1 MNVMGIIN
9 LHQDNKNIM
18 ELTYN
23 RPVAAIPFMGRYRII
38 DFPLSNL
45 VNSGITNV
53 GVFVQDNPRSL
64 MDHVSSGKEWNLDRK
79 ADRIYM
85 FYPEYTVGSE
95 INRQELKNFRDN
107 IDYIY
112 YSKQDQVIIVPGNMI
127 CNIDYRDVIKF
138 HKKHKSDITIIY
150 KKTKN
155 ATSDFIGCDI
165 LDLDE
170 EENLTYIGKNTG
182 EKDELN
188 ISMEMYVME
197 KQRLLDLINAST
209 SFSSFYTLRDIINH
223 ICSRIKVKTFEYTGY
238 LTCINSVKTYYKKSL
253 ELLNLEI
260 ANQLFTDNNPIFTKT
275 KDGPPTKYGEDA
287 EVKNS
292 FVASGSIIDGK
303 VENSIIFRRT
313 IVERNAEI
321 KDSIVMQ
328 NSIVQLGA
336 RLECVCMDKNVTIS
350 KFKEIIGK
358 KDYPVVIE
366 KNRVV

>member
-64 MDHVSSGKEWNLDRK
+64 MDHVGSGKEWNLDRK
-79 ADRIYM
+79 SDRIYM

-127 CNIDYRDVIKF
+127 CNIDYKEVFKF
-138 HKKHKSDITIIY
+138 HKKSKADITIIY
-150 KKTKN
+150 KKVN
-155 ATSDFIGCDI
+155 NVSSDFIGCDA

-170 EENLTYIGKNTG
+170 DENLSYIGKNTG

-223 ICSRIKVKTFEYTGY
+223 ICSRIKIKAFEYKGY
-238 LTCINSVKTYYKKSL
+238 LTCINSIKTYYKKSL
-253 ELLNLEI
+253 ELLNLDI
-260 ANQLFTDNNPIFTKT
+260 ANQLFTDNNPIYTKT
-275 KDGPPTKYGEDA
+275 KDGPPTKYGVDA

-292 FVASGSIIDGK
+292 FIASGSIIEGK
-303 VENSIIFRRT
+303 IENSIIFRRV

-321 KDSIVMQ
+321 KNSIVMQ
-328 NSIVQLGA
+328 NSVIQLGV
-336 RLECVCMDKNVTIS
+336 RLDCVCTDKNVTIS